1 MAVRSFNDI
10 NLVFP
15 LGLSHPPAYNEL
27 YDECDGEKE
36 LGPCLDHDRVDSYD
50 WIAQVSILMAG
61 CAILAAAILWKAR
74 TLPRTPRAFFETRF
88 RVEASFRV
96 LLRELRVSGDW
107 EREGG
112 AVIMCPALPSD
123 GSSLV
128 PLEGSG
134 CGRDDICSVD
144 RSGQLWQLPLVVIF
158 LARFSGLTVTVCC
171 RLISREG

>member
-1 MAVRSFNDI
+1 
-10 NLVFP
+10 
-15 LGLSHPPAYNEL
+15 
-27 YDECDGEKE
+27 
-36 LGPCLDHDRVDSYD
+36 
-50 WIAQVSILMAG
+50 LMVG

-96 LLRELRVSGDW
+96 PLRKLRVSGEG

-112 AVIMCPALPSD
+112 AVIICPALPSD

-128 PLEGSG
+128 PLEG

-158 LARFSGLTVTVCC
+158 LARFSGLTGTTCC

>member
-1 MAVRSFNDI
+1 MADWHRNGGTSSLSPVSRPGSSNSEPDTTSKPPSVSSGRAR
-10 NLVFP
+10 LVAWT
-15 LGLSHPPAYNEL
+15 L
-27 YDECDGEKE
+27 
-36 LGPCLDHDRVDSYD
+36 
-50 WIAQVSILMAG
+50 VSILMAG